1 MPPKVSKTMKI
12 NSNHS
17 LLLLAVVAGI
27 AATIPAAYAAEFE
40 VNNAPGSSVPGCEET
55 NECFLPYELRIGIG
69 DTVTWNN
76 DDTAAHTA
84 TSGDPGETE
93 SVGAIFDSSLI
104 MAGSSFSNTFDE
116 AGEYPYFCMVHP
128 WMAGVVIVGEA
139 MAEEEEAMM
148 SGVNLGL
155 DIDPMLPFDI
165 TANDMITLSF
175 TAQSE
180 VLKGE
185 SGTVTHLDYK
195 VIISKNGDEVWNE
208 QFHDHDGNLELQIT
222 PSEGSF
228 SVTGGKEVGSSETKA
243 FMVSGPVF
251 MDNGNYQITAQIVGI
266 EFNPLPTPLTDEFNM
281 QVVPEFGPIVMVI
294 LAAAIVGTIV
304 VTTKSRVIPK
314 L

>member
-1 MPPKVSKTMKI
+1 MKTKI
-12 NSNHS
+12 IGSFVV
-17 LLLLAVVAGI
+17 LFAIVAGI
-27 AATIPAAYAAEFE
+27 AATAPSAFAGQMTAE
-40 VNNAPGSSVPGCEET
+40 VRNAPGSSVPGCEET
-55 NECFLPYELRIGIG
+55 NECFIPHTVNIDVGG
-69 DTVTWNN
+69 TVTWIN

-84 TSGDPGETE
+84 TSGNPAESE
-93 SVGAIFDSSLI
+93 SVAAIFDSSLV
-104 MAGSSFSNTFDE
+104 MVGNSFSYTFEE

-128 WMAGVVIVGEA
+128 WMAGMVIVGEA
-139 MAEEEEAMM
+139 MAEEAMM

-165 TANDMITLSF
+165 TVNDMITLSF

-195 VIISKNGDEVWNE
+195 VIISKNGDEVWNK

-228 SVTGGKEVGSSETKA
+228 SVTGGKEVGSSSTGA

-251 MDNGNYQITAQIVGI
+251 MDNGNYEISGQIVGI
-266 EFNPLPTPLTDEFNM
+266 EFNPLSTPLVDNFNIE
-281 QVVPEFGPIVMVI
+281 VVPEFGPIVMVA
-294 LAAAIVGTIV
+294 LAIAIVGAIV
-304 VTTKSRVIPK
+304 VTTRSRVIPK